1 MHIKY
6 ISIYKEI
13 LSKIESSE
21 ISPGT
26 FLPSES
32 ELMKKYDASR
42 DTIRKSLDLLAKNG
56 FIEKVR
62 GKGSLVL
69 DIHKLDFPVSNLV
82 SFKELAEKMDNRAQT
97 ILVDLELISP
107 DKQIMK
113 DLNTSNEENVWKVIR
128 IREIDKEKIILDK
141 DYIIEGI
148 VPNLTKDICKDSI
161 YEYVEED
168 LGLKI
173 SFAKKEV
180 TVQNATEEDRKYLDF
195 DDSDMVVV
203 VKNYVYLNNAILFQ
217 YTESR
222 HRPDKFR
229 FVDFARRGY

>member
-1 MHIKY
+1 MHAKY

-13 LSKIESSE
+13 LSKIEGGE
-21 ISPGT
+21 ISSGT

-32 ELMKKYDASR
+32 ELMKKYDVSR

-56 FIEKVR
+56 FIEKVK

-69 DIHKLDFPVSNLV
+69 DIQKLDFPVSNLV
-82 SFKELAEKMDNRAQT
+82 SFKELAEKMDNRVQT

-113 DLNTSNEENVWKVIR
+113 DLNISKEENVWKVIR

-141 DYIIEGI
+141 DYIVEGI
-148 VPNLTKDICKDSI
+148 VPDLTKDICMDSI
-161 YEYVEED
+161 YEYVEEG
-168 LGLKI
+168 LGLQI

-180 TVQNATEEDRKYLDF
+180 TVQNATKEDRKYLDL

-203 VKNYVYLNNAILFQ
+203 VKNYVYLSNAILFQ

>member
-1 MHIKY
+1 MHAKY

-13 LSKIESSE
+13 LSKIEGGE
-21 ISPGT
+21 ISSGT

-32 ELMKKYDASR
+32 ELMKKYDVSR

-56 FIEKVR
+56 FIEKVK

-82 SFKELAEKMDNRAQT
+82 SFKELAEKMDNRVQT

-113 DLNTSNEENVWKVIR
+113 DLNISKEENVWKVIR

-141 DYIIEGI
+141 DYIVEGI
-148 VPNLTKDICKDSI
+148 VPDLTKDICMDSI
-161 YEYVEED
+161 YEYVEEG
-168 LGLKI
+168 LGLQI

-180 TVQNATEEDRKYLDF
+180 TVQNATKEDRKYLDL
-195 DDSDMVVV
+195 DDSDMVVI
-203 VKNYVYLNNAILFQ
+203 VKNYVYLSNAILFQ